1 MKKNVNFKILVI
13 FTVSLFFVLI
23 YFFINMFEFFEIS
36 TVEAVYSENSTSKI
50 TKNLNPLNIDEIL
63 KENSIS
69 NIREEMSCEEI
80 DLEYTTQQYN

>member
-50 TKNLNPLNIDEIL
+50 TKNLNPLNKCKNICKKNKN
-63 KENSIS
+63 KEV
-69 NIREEMSCEEI
+69 
-80 DLEYTTQQYN
+80 TWF